1 MRSCPAPSRSVAVR
15 DPLRRKR
22 SVRAGIKQTGPLRCR
37 RVRPRGR
44 VLCRLS
50 LLRDPRSRIGQGQL
64 RLPPGRRVMINGPGF
79 ARSMAQPPSLPARP
93 PQQINTSGTLIGS
106 HRTDWSECGVGAD
119 RVPLLVFLWEDCLLV
134 QLRDYVGPERI
145 FSEYAYFSSYVDT
158 LLREAE
164 AYVDEVAPRFDL
176 GASSTVIE
184 IASNDGYLLQY
195 FVKMGIPVLGVEP
208 AANVAEVA
216 ETKGI
221 PTMVRFF
228 GVETAE
234 ELVRGGT
241 TADLLLGNNVLPH
254 VPDLHDFVGGLKV
267 LLKPGGTITIDFQHL
282 MRMMEGNQF

>member
-64 RLPPGRRVMINGPGF
+64 RLPPGRRVMINEPGF

-119 RVPLLVFLWEDCLLV
+119 RVPLVDFASGRTRNRRLAIFCL
-134 QLRDYVGPERI
+134 R
-145 FSEYAYFSSYVDT
+145 
-158 LLREAE
+158 REICAL
-164 AYVDEVAPRFDL
+164 ANY
-176 GASSTVIE
+176 GSTCW
-184 IASNDGYLLQY
+184 
-195 FVKMGIPVLGVEP
+195 
-208 AANVAEVA
+208 
-216 ETKGI
+216 
-221 PTMVRFF
+221 
-228 GVETAE
+228 
-234 ELVRGGT
+234 
-241 TADLLLGNNVLPH
+241 
-254 VPDLHDFVGGLKV
+254 
-267 LLKPGGTITIDFQHL
+267 PGGTGQLETIQAAPRECFPDD
-282 MRMMEGNQF
+282 